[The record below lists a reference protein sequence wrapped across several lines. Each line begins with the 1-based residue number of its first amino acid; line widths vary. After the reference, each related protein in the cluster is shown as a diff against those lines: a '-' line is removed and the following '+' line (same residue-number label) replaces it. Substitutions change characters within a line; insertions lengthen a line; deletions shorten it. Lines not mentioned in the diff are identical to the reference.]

1 VTPLLF
7 DPEPQSGPG
16 FDAEAHERTLWS
28 GGEAGGHLVDTTMF
42 FGARSGGIKRYLL
55 AKSDW
60 IRRHRLD
67 LTHTIVV
74 PGRVDRALG
83 GGVVEVGSPPLPFS
97 DGYRWP
103 LGMKRWADTLVEVRP
118 DLIEAGD
125 AFMPGRAAQEAASR
139 CGVPV
144 VGFCHTDPAALATLH
159 FGEWASAPA
168 QARWGAIYNRF
179 DLVVAPSRFIAGRL
193 KDAGVSRVA
202 VQPLGVDTDVFRPSA
217 EARAGVRAELG
228 LASDERLLVFA
239 GRAAREKNVTLLVET
254 LDRLG
259 APYRMLLIGAGAKLA
274 PHPRIAPVDF
284 ETDQRR
290 LVRWLAGAD
299 AFVHANDQEPF
310 GLVALEAL
318 ACGLPV
324 VAPPTGGVAETV
336 DETVGQRASAS
347 TPHAFAEAIEAL
359 FERDL
364 EAIGRAARARAEALY
379 GWNGVFPRLMALY
392 GELCPDFHRAAPA

>member
-1 VTPLLF
+1 
-7 DPEPQSGPG
+7 
-16 FDAEAHERTLWS
+16 
-28 GGEAGGHLVDTTMF
+28 MF

-55 AKSDW
+55 AKHDW
-60 IRRHRLD
+60 IRRCRLD
-67 LTHTIVV
+67 LKHTIIV
-74 PGRVDRALG
+74 PGRIDRIAGSGL
-83 GGVVEVGSPPLPFS
+83 VEVASPPLPFS

-103 LGMKRWADTLVEVRP
+103 FGMRRWADTLVEARP

-125 AFMPGRAAQEAASR
+125 AFMPGRAAQEAAGR
-139 CGVPV
+139 LGVPA
-144 VGFCHTDPAALATLH
+144 VGFCHTDPAALASLH
-159 FGEWASAPA
+159 LGEWASAPA

-179 DLVVAPSRFIAGRL
+179 DLVIAPSRFIAGRL
-193 KDAGVSRVA
+193 REAGVERVA
-202 VQPLGVDTDVFRPSA
+202 VQPLGVDTDFFQPSA
-217 EARAGVRAELG
+217 EARDSVRAQLG
-228 LASDERLLVFA
+228 LAANERLLVFA

-254 LDRLG
+254 LDLLG
-259 APYRMLLIGAGAKLA
+259 APYRLLLIGAGARL
-274 PHPRIAPVDF
+274 PFHPRIACVDF

-336 DETVGQRASAS
+336 DDTVGQRAHAA
-347 TPHAFAEAIEAL
+347 TPQAFAEAIEAL

-364 EAIGRAARARAEALY
+364 VAIGQAARLRAEARF

-392 GELCPDFHRAAPA
+392 GELCPDFHRTAAA

>member
-1 VTPLLF
+1 
-7 DPEPQSGPG
+7 
-16 FDAEAHERTLWS
+16 
-28 GGEAGGHLVDTTMF
+28 MF
-42 FGARSGGIKRYLL
+42 FGVRSGGIKRYLL
-55 AKSDW
+55 AKRDW

-67 LTHTIVV
+67 LRHTLVV
-74 PGRVDRALG
+74 PGRIDRVAD
-83 GGVVEVGSPPLPFS
+83 GGVVEVASPPLPFS

-103 LGMKRWADTLVEVRP
+103 LRMKRWADTLVDVRP

-179 DLVVAPSRFIAGRL
+179 DLVIAPSRFIAGRL
-193 KDAGVSRVA
+193 KEAGVSRVA
-202 VQPLGVDTDVFRPSA
+202 VQPLGVDTDFFRPSPD
-217 EARAGVRAELG
+217 ARAGVRAELG

-254 LDRLG
+254 LDLLG
-259 APYRMLLIGAGAKLA
+259 APYRLLLIGAGAKLA
-274 PHPRIAPVDF
+274 PHPRIASVDF

-336 DETVGQRASAS
+336 DETVGVRARAS
-347 TPHAFAEAIEAL
+347 TPQAVAEAITAL

-364 EAIGRAARARAEALY
+364 EVVGQAARARAEALY
-379 GWNGVFPRLMALY
+379 SWNGVFPRLMALY
-392 GELCPDFHRAAPA
+392 GELCPDFHRVAPV

>member
-1 VTPLLF
+1 M
-7 DPEPQSGPG
+7 
-16 FDAEAHERTLWS
+16 
-28 GGEAGGHLVDTTMF
+28 GEAGGHLVDTTMF

-55 AKSDW
+55 AKRDW
-60 IRRHRLD
+60 IRRHRPD
-67 LTHTIVV
+67 LTHTLIV
-74 PGRVDRALG
+74 PGRIDRVAE
-83 GGVVEVGSPPLPFS
+83 GGVVEVASPRLPFS

-103 LGMKRWADTLVEVRP
+103 FGLKRWADTLVEARP

-139 CGVPV
+139 IGAPV
-144 VGFCHTDPAALATLH
+144 VGFCHTDPAALASLH
-159 FGEWASAPA
+159 LGEWASAPA
-168 QARWGAIYNRF
+168 QARWGAVYNRF
-179 DLVVAPSRFIAGRL
+179 DLVIAPSRFIAGRL
-193 KDAGVSRVA
+193 QDAGVARVA

-217 EARAGVRAELG
+217 GARDSVRAQLG
-228 LASDERLLVFA
+228 LASEERLLVFA

-254 LDRLG
+254 LDLLG
-259 APYRMLLIGAGAKLA
+259 APYRLLLVGAGARLA
-274 PHPRIAPVDF
+274 PHPRIASIDF

-290 LVRWLAGAD
+290 LVRWLCGAD

-310 GLVALEAL
+310 GLVVLEAL

-336 DETVGQRASAS
+336 DDAVGQRARAS
-347 TPHAFAEAIEAL
+347 TPEAFAEAIEAL

-364 EAIGRAARARAEALY
+364 DAIGRAARARAEARY

-392 GELCPDFHRAAPA
+392 GELCPDFHRAAPL

>member
-1 VTPLLF
+1 MLF
-7 DPEPQSGPG
+7 DQEAQPGIGSG
-16 FDAEAHERTLWS
+16 AEAHERTGWP
-28 GGEAGGHLVDTTMF
+28 GRGAGGHLVDTTMF

-55 AKSDW
+55 AKRDW
-60 IRRHRLD
+60 IRSHRLD
-67 LTHTIVV
+67 LGHTIVV
-74 PGRVDRALG
+74 PGRNDRVVQA
-83 GGVVEVGSPPLPFS
+83 GVIEVSSPPLPFS

-103 LGMKRWADTLVEVRP
+103 FGMKRWADTLIDARP

-125 AFMPGRAAQEAASR
+125 AFMPGRAAQDAGAR

-144 VGFCHTDPAALATLH
+144 VGFCHTDPSALASLH
-159 FGEWASAPA
+159 FGEWASGPA
-168 QARWGAIYNRF
+168 QARWGALYNRF
-179 DLVVAPSRFIAGRL
+179 DLVVAPSHFIAGRL
-193 KDAGVSRVA
+193 RDAGVGRVA
-202 VQPLGVDTDVFRPSA
+202 VQPLGVDTDVFRPSRN
-217 EARAGVRAELG
+217 AREGVRAELG
-228 LASDERLLVFA
+228 LAPGERLLVFA
-239 GRAAREKNVTLLVET
+239 GRAAREKNATLLVEA
-254 LDRLG
+254 LDLLG
-259 APYRMLLIGAGAKLA
+259 APYRLLLIGAGAKLA
-274 PHPRIAPVDF
+274 PHPRIACVDF

-336 DETVGQRASAS
+336 DETVGARA
-347 TPHAFAEAIEAL
+347 HAATARGFAEAIDGL

-364 EAIGRAARARAEALY
+364 EAIGEAARLKAEARY

-392 GELCPDFHRAAPA
+392 GDLCPDFHRLSPT

>member
-1 VTPLLF
+1 MLF
-7 DPEPQSGPG
+7 QSEPQPGIG
-16 FDAEAHERTLWS
+16 FDAEARDRTDWS
-28 GGEAGGHLVDTTMF
+28 TGGASGHLVDTTMF

-67 LTHTIVV
+67 LRHTIIV
-74 PGRVDRALG
+74 PGRIDRVAA
-83 GGVVEVGSPPLPFS
+83 GGVVEVASPPLPFS

-103 LGMKRWADTLVEVRP
+103 LGMKRWADTLVEARP

-179 DLVVAPSRFIAGRL
+179 DLVIAPSRFIAGRL
-193 KDAGVSRVA
+193 KDAGVRRVA
-202 VQPLGVDTDVFRPSA
+202 VQPLGVDTDVFRPSPD
-217 EARAGVRAELG
+217 ARAGVRAELG

-239 GRAAREKNVTLLVET
+239 GRAAREKNVALLVET
-254 LDRLG
+254 LDLLG
-259 APYRMLLIGAGAKLA
+259 APYRLLLIGAGAKLA
-274 PHPRIAPVDF
+274 SHPRIVSVDF

-299 AFVHANDQEPF
+299 AFIHANDQEPF

-336 DETVGQRASAS
+336 DETVGARARAS
-347 TPHAFAEAIEAL
+347 TPQAFAEAITAL
-359 FERDL
+359 FEQDI
-364 EAIGRAARARAEALY
+364 EVVGQAARARAEALY
-379 GWNGVFPRLMALY
+379 SWNGVFPRLMALY
-392 GELCPDFHRAAPA
+392 GELCPDFHRVAPV